1 MRYHSAIV
9 CGVICNGIA
18 MKSSTFSH
26 SPAPMSSGATWI
38 AIALLFAACSDD
50 AGDKPS
56 PTATAG
62 VKDAGA
68 VDAAA
73 DVMAGDTVTTGPDA
87 GALPVDSSAEAD
99 ANQPSKPKCGSAV
112 GKLPPGLIEI
122 KYDFG
127 NKLTTVAMQSQW
139 KIGGKQLNDI
149 PMHEA
154 MRFDLKRPAKVWG
167 FRIMYGQVRPGEKLP
182 VTAGLYADLGHNGFD
197 FWHFDPLW
205 EGDRCAGDVK
215 PQQWTSFALDKPIE
229 ITQPG
234 LIYVGHRRES
244 QQDSAWMFD
253 VTTHPDCGGKAG
265 DELNE
270 CVQGLCGKFDRCHSA
285 WNFPQMQQI
294 PPNTYAWPGVS
305 MSRPHPYMVRLL
317 VEYTAEIKPTDRLLQ
332 PVAGIKPSNR
342 QSWGDYDGDG
352 WDDLLVSGVK
362 LYRYVTSTSTFED
375 TTDKSGLSKL
385 KVSGSGGVWGDYDN
399 DGCLDLLVFHESY
412 NGVDSLLRNNCNG
425 TFSDVTAASKID
437 NSQSYNKC
445 IKSGSKPATQSP
457 SPAAAWLDFDSDGDL
472 DLYLVN
478 LPKVEHAY
486 RVWVPQG
493 GGHPRLAKEALDVL
507 VVRAGGQ
514 DLDSNCLTG
523 AGVSR
528 RKHRAKAATA
538 DLAVDTI
545 PGCEDVSGLDSRGV

>member
-1 MRYHSAIV
+1 
-9 CGVICNGIA
+9 
-18 MKSSTFSH
+18 
-26 SPAPMSSGATWI
+26 
-38 AIALLFAACSDD
+38 
-50 AGDKPS
+50 
-56 PTATAG
+56 
-62 VKDAGA
+62 
-68 VDAAA
+68 
-73 DVMAGDTVTTGPDA
+73 
-87 GALPVDSSAEAD
+87 
-99 ANQPSKPKCGSAV
+99 
-112 GKLPPGLIEI
+112 
-122 KYDFG
+122 
-127 NKLTTVAMQSQW
+127 
-139 KIGGKQLNDI
+139 
-149 PMHEA
+149 
-154 MRFDLKRPAKVWG
+154 VWG